1 MEAHSGKKNSVE
13 DAGREERLGTAPL
26 GRLMASMA
34 VPAVAA
40 QLINVLYNIVDRIYI
55 GHIADYGDMALTG
68 VGVTFPILM
77 LISAFSAF
85 AGMGGAPLASIQLGK
100 KDRDMAEK
108 ILGNSAGLLVIFS
121 VILTILFSVF
131 KTPVL
136 YAFGASEQTI
146 GYAGSYISIYLIG
159 TIFVQIAVGLN
170 TFISGQG
177 EARTAMFSVLIGAVI
192 NIVLDPVLIFILH
205 MGVKGAALA
214 TIISQA
220 VSAVWVLRFLTSK
233 KSAIKLRPKNMR
245 LEAGVVK
252 QIAGLGISPFIMQS
266 TESLVSITLNSGL
279 QRYGGDLYVGT
290 MSIML
295 SVMQLIIIPVQGI
308 TQGIQPIISYN
319 YGAGNKK
326 RVKGA
331 FFRMIVVCFAGTFL
345 LGGIAVLAPG
355 VYAGLFT
362 NNASLVALTS
372 QVMPVYFLGITIFG
386 IQSACQS
393 TFLALGQAKVSL
405 FIALLRKVI
414 LLIPL
419 AIILPKFM
427 GVMGIYRAE
436 PIADIISV
444 LTTVVLF
451 AFTFKKILRNMGKND
466 MIGACKNKED
476 EE

>member
-1 MEAHSGKKNSVE
+1 MEADIRQKNS
-13 DAGREERLGTAPL
+13 DRGRDERLGTAPL
-26 GRLMASMA
+26 GPLMAGMA

-55 GHIADYGDMALTG
+55 GHIAGYGDVALTG
-68 VGVTFPILM
+68 VGVTFPIIM

-100 KDRDMAEK
+100 RDHERAER
-108 ILGNSAGLLVIFS
+108 ILGNSAGLLILFAV
-121 VILTILFSVF
+121 VLTIFFSVF
-131 KTPVL
+131 KTPIL
-136 YAFGASEQTI
+136 YAFGASSQTI
-146 GYAGSYISIYLIG
+146 SYAESYISIYLIG
-159 TIFVQIAVGLN
+159 TVFVQIAVGLN

-192 NIVLDPVLIFILH
+192 NIVLDPIFIFALH

-220 VSAVWVLRFLTSK
+220 ISAAWVLRFLLSER
-233 KSAIKLRPKNMR
+233 SVMR
-245 LEAGVVK
+245 LRATYMKLQKDIVLH
-252 QIAGLGISPFIMQS
+252 ITGLGVSPFIMQS

-290 MSIML
+290 MSIMT
-295 SVMQLIIIPVQGI
+295 SVMQLIVIPVQGI

-331 FFRMIVVCFAGTFL
+331 FARMLLVCFAATFVL
-345 LGGIAVLAPG
+345 AGIAVLAPKA
-355 VYAGLFT
+355 YASLFT
-362 NNASLVALTS
+362 NNGKLVALTCRF
-372 QVMPVYFLGITIFG
+372 MPIYFFGIMIFG

-427 GVMGIYRAE
+427 GVIGIYRAE

-444 LTTVVLF
+444 LTTSVLF
-451 AFTFKKILRNMGKND
+451 AFTFKNVLRNMGKSG
-466 MIGACKNKED
+466 MMSAGKEKED
-476 EE
+476 